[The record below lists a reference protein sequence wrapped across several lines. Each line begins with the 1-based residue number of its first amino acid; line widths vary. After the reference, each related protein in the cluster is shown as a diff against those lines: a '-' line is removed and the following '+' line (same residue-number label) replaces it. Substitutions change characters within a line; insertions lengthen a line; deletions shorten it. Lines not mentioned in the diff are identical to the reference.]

1 MDSAICLF
9 NVIERA
15 SVHSVYMFNVGAY
28 MAEKISVSKCAG
40 INNIENKIIAQ
51 RNENNSKITHSWC
64 ICIGYRGVLVDRFCM
79 QSMDCFLDAYFFQ
92 RMCDIQ
98 PEQAFYIFVWLRSL
112 TVYWFVF
119 VSLASCFLTLFLHSS
134 VSIEFIVSYVR
145 MFVPNCNLMLSTRE
159 KNGSNRVANDYDN
172 FLVAPIG
179 ACSTNFRYVY
189 SITHIYIQMDSTGH
203 HGSAPLLAP

>member
-119 VSLASCFLTLFLHSS
+119 VSLASCFLTLSPFFSLYWIHC
-134 VSIEFIVSYVR
+134 FVR
-145 MFVPNCNLMLSTRE
+145 TDVCAKLQFNAFNQRKKRQQSCGQWLW
-159 KNGSNRVANDYDN
+159 
-172 FLVAPIG
+172 
-179 ACSTNFRYVY
+179 
-189 SITHIYIQMDSTGH
+189 
-203 HGSAPLLAP
+203 